1 MPILLFLIDTSAS
14 MNQRTHLGTTY
25 LDIAKGAVETFMKL
39 RARDPA
45 SRGDRY
51 MLVTFEEPPHAIKAG
66 WKENHATF
74 MNELKNLQAEGLTT
88 LGQSLRT
95 AFDLLNLNRLVT
107 GIDNYGQGRNP
118 FFLEPAIIITVTDGS
133 KLTTTSGIQDE
144 LHLPLNSPLPGS
156 ELTKEPFRWDQ
167 RLFALVLRLPG
178 ITTPESEQIAGVPVD
193 DSAITPMCEVTG
205 DGQMDIARSFGPH
218 PWHSCHKLIYV
229 RPNPKTGVPIGHW
242 PVPESFWPDQNSPTL
257 PPRTSH
263 PVVKF
268 SCTDC
273 EPMVIDKLPFDK
285 YELEPSPLTQ
295 FILERKSPQTCWQ
308 VYVSNS
314 AKYSE
319 LGHPFGYLK
328 ASTALNCV
336 NLFVM
341 PYNYPVLLPLLDD
354 LFKVHK
360 AKPTLKWRQSFESY
374 LKTMPPYY
382 LGPLKKAVRMMG
394 APNLIADGVEYGL
407 SYSVIAY
414 LKKLSQQAKIES
426 DRVIGSVGKKV
437 AQETGIKVRSRS
449 HNLSMAHRN
458 DFQQLLQGITGEIPH
473 RLLDLNMKEY
483 AGFQIALL
491 NKELKP
497 QTFRNAYDIPRRNLL
512 DHLTRMRSNLM
523 KITRKFLKGQDE
535 DQVHS
540 VPIAQMGNYQEYL
553 KQIPSPLRELDSDQ
567 PRRLHTFGNP
577 FKLDK
582 KGMMIDEAD
591 EFVSGPQNKHKRPG
605 EPNMQGIPK
614 RRRCMSPLLRGR
626 PQTPPVMNNHIGGK
640 GPPTPVTQAQP
651 DLIKPIP
658 IHKTSETN
666 NEIAADDVI
675 ENHVADPLSSD
686 VFPNAMDS
694 DFSVSSYP
702 FNSLDGPTTHSEDLG
717 HEHLGTNNLNIDEFM
732 KNEES
737 GYKDG
742 SAQENLPASSPNKG
756 RKVIHSRSARE
767 VNIELK
773 AQIMKEIRKPGRK
786 YERIFFLLKHVQG
799 SLQTRLMFLQNII
812 KEASRFKKRM
822 LIEQLEGFLEEIH
835 RRSNQVNH
843 INSS

>member
-1 MPILLFLIDTSAS
+1 MNDWLFHLQKLGKRPRQSRRGSGSSQLTAVKTLRVPEYSPVNS
-14 MNQRTHLGTTY
+14 RTP
-25 LDIAKGAVETFMKL
+25 ARQET
-39 RARDPA
+39 
-45 SRGDRY
+45 
-51 MLVTFEEPPHAIKAG
+51 
-66 WKENHATF
+66 
-74 MNELKNLQAEGLTT
+74 QAESTGERQ
-88 LGQSLRT
+88 QSAHCSEDT
-95 AFDLLNLNRLVT
+95 A
-107 GIDNYGQGRNP
+107 
-118 FFLEPAIIITVTDGS
+118 
-133 KLTTTSGIQDE
+133 

-205 DGQMDIARSFGPH
+205 D
-218 PWHSCHKLIYV
+218 
-229 RPNPKTGVPIGHW
+229 
-242 PVPESFWPDQNSPTL
+242 
-257 PPRTSH
+257 
-263 PVVKF
+263 
-268 SCTDC
+268 
-273 EPMVIDKLPFDK
+273 
-285 YELEPSPLTQ
+285 
-295 FILERKSPQTCWQ
+295 
-308 VYVSNS
+308 
-314 AKYSE
+314 
-319 LGHPFGYLK
+319 
-328 ASTALNCV
+328 
-336 NLFVM
+336 
-341 PYNYPVLLPLLDD
+341 D

-394 APNLIADGVEYGL
+394 APNLIADSVEYGL
-407 SYSVIAY
+407 SYSVISY

-523 KITRKFLKGQDE
+523 KITRRFLKGQDE

-553 KQIPSPLRELDSDQ
+553 KQIPSPLRELDPDQ

-640 GPPTPVTQAQP
+640 GPPTPVMQAQP
-651 DLIKPIP
+651 DLVKPIP

-694 DFSVSSYP
+694 EFSVSSSP
-702 FNSLDGPTTHSEDLG
+702 FNSLDGPTTHSEHLG

-732 KNEES
+732 KNHEES
-737 GYKDG
+737 GGKERNT
-742 SAQENLPASSPNKG
+742 QENLPASSPNKAK
-756 RKVIHSRSARE
+756 KVIHSRSARE

-786 YERIFFLLKHVQG
+786 QEESYGTCAGQWMLLANKIPDSHVYRTCGMQIGTTHFEESSVTEYERIFFLLKHVQG
-799 SLQTRLMFLQNII
+799 SLQTRLIFLQNVI
-812 KEASRFKKRM
+812 KEASRSVFG
-822 LIEQLEGFLEEIH
+822 GFPH
-835 RRSNQVNH
+835 RRFLNAYIKLIALPHPEARREACYCCACEALPQAAV
-843 INSS
+843 